1 MLKSV
6 LLNILFFNHSISF
19 IHYNSFIPIIK
30 NNLQKSS
37 IFMKK
42 HNTNFTF
49 TSGVVAKTNNQ
60 EQYLKYLQDSN
71 IKILCVVGPAGT
83 GKTYLACQEAIKLLK
98 FNLIQKIIITRPVV
112 PVEEDIGF
120 LPGNLIKKM
129 DPWIKPIID
138 VFEEKYS
145 KKDIENLI
153 QNNIIE
159 ISPLAYMRGRTF
171 KNAFIIADEMQN
183 SSPNQMLMLTTRI
196 GENSK
201 MVINGDL
208 KQSDKPNIS
217 GLNDFLQKFYNYRN
231 KFIKNTYLSNNT
243 IPIDSQIYT
252 FIEETGVQVIELKNK
267 DIQRSKVVGKI
278 LDIYDQDKS
287 FKTTNYYETLNRNN
301 YQNHYPK
308 VASANTSI
316 TNTKLTNSNVN
327 QSKNKLNNP
336 DINYNDAALIPR
348 YLEKFLE

>member
-1 MLKSV
+1 
-6 LLNILFFNHSISF
+6 
-19 IHYNSFIPIIK
+19 
-30 NNLQKSS
+30 
-37 IFMKK
+37 MKK
-42 HNTNFTF
+42 NPNFTT
-49 TSGVVAKTNNQ
+49 TSSTSTSTGARTNNQ
-60 EQYLKYLQDSN
+60 EQYIKYLQDPH
-71 IKILCVVGPAGT
+71 IKILYVVGPAGT
-83 GKTYLACQEAIKLLK
+83 GKTYLACQQAIKLLK
-98 FNLIQKIIITRPVV
+98 FDLIKKIIITRPVV

-138 VFEEKYS
+138 VFEEQYS
-145 KKDIENLI
+145 KKEIEKLI
-153 QNNIIE
+153 NNNIIE

-231 KFIKNTYLSNNT
+231 KFIKNIYLQNTSNSTHINLGNHL
-243 IPIDSQIYT
+243 SS
-252 FIEETGVQVIELKNK
+252 FIVDIGIQVIELKNK

-278 LDIYDQDKS
+278 LEIYDQDKS
-287 FKTTNYYETLNRNN
+287 FKTNNYYETLNINN
-301 YQNHYPK
+301 PYPN
-308 VASANTSI
+308 VPNTNTNTNTSAKI
-316 TNTKLTNSNVN
+316 NNKLTNP
-327 QSKNKLNNP
+327 KG
-336 DINYNDAALIPR
+336 IYNDAALIPK
-348 YLEKFLE
+348 YLEKILD

>member
-1 MLKSV
+1 MLKSII
-6 LLNILFFNHSISF
+6 LNIFFFNNIISF
-19 IHYNSFIPIIK
+19 IHYNSLFPYIK
-30 NNLQKSS
+30 HNLQKNS

-42 HNTNFTF
+42 NNPNFTI
-49 TSGVVAKTNNQ
+49 SNSIAKTDNQ
-60 EQYLKYLQDSN
+60 EKYINYIIDPN
-71 IKILCVVGPAGT
+71 IKILFVVGPAGT

-98 FNLIQKIIITRPVV
+98 SNLIQKIIITRPVV

-145 KKDIENLI
+145 KKDIEKLI

-171 KNAFIIADEMQN
+171 KNSFIIADEMQN

-201 MVINGDL
+201 MIINGDL
-208 KQSDKPNIS
+208 KQSDKPNVS
-217 GLNDFLQKFYNYRN
+217 GLYDFIQKFYNYRN
-231 KFIKNTYLSNNT
+231 KFIKKTYLNNINIT
-243 IPIDSQIYT
+243 NNSSQINNKFST
-252 FIEETGVQVIELKNK
+252 FIKDIGIQVIELKNK
-267 DIQRSKVVGKI
+267 DIQRSIVVSNI

-287 FKTTNYYETLNRNN
+287 FKTNYYYETLNKHNDFYSN
-301 YQNHYPK
+301 LTK
-308 VASANTSI
+308 
-316 TNTKLTNSNVN
+316 TNTNLTQYKTS
-327 QSKNKLNNP
+327 SIKINN
-336 DINYNDAALIPR
+336 NDAALIPR
-348 YLEKFLE
+348 YLEKFLD

>member
-6 LLNILFFNHSISF
+6 LLNLFILNRSISF
-19 IHYNSFIPIIK
+19 IHYNSLFPFIK
-30 NNLQKSS
+30 HNLQKNS

-42 HNTNFTF
+42 NNPNFTV
-49 TSGVVAKTNNQ
+49 TSGSGSSSGARTNNQ
-60 EQYLKYLQDSN
+60 EQYIKYLQDPN
-71 IKILCVVGPAGT
+71 IKILYVFGPAGT

-98 FNLIQKIIITRPVV
+98 FDLIQKIIITRPVV

-120 LPGNLIKKM
+120 LPGNLMKKM

-145 KKDIENLI
+145 KKDIEKLI
-153 QNNIIE
+153 QNNVIE

-231 KFIKNTYLSNNT
+231 KFIKNTYLHNTT
-243 IPIDSQIYT
+243 IPIGNQLST
-252 FIEETGVQVIELKNK
+252 FIEDTGIQVIELKNK

-278 LDIYDQDKS
+278 LEIYDQDTS
-287 FKTTNYYETLNRNN
+287 FKTTHYYDTLNINN
-301 YQNHYPK
+301 YQNSYPNT
-308 VASANTSI
+308 ANANKNI
-316 TNTKLTNSNVN
+316 TNNKLTNPN
-327 QSKNKLNNP
+327 
-336 DINYNDAALIPR
+336 IIYNDAALIPR
-348 YLEKFLE
+348 YLEKFLD